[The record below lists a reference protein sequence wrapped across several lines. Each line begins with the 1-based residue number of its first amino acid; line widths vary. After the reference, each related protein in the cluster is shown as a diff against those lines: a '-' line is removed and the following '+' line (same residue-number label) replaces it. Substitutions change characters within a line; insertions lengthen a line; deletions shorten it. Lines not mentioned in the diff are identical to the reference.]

1 MASPWQ
7 HWCKNET
14 FPWIKRRL
22 CGFWTCRDQPGLSDA
37 NVEQSRFG
45 VRDVRRVRRWF
56 EDLSWRLAEAWRSL
70 YPYWDSEAL
79 FWTWTVTGFV
89 SQVSEALCEATF
101 GKTGDQTIFIF
112 IFMGEEVK
120 PLQHIDHISSCF
132 SCCDSILVWKIKISC
147 QRTFRARVFNS
158 GSNNFLLICRRQ
170 SANYV
175 CWIQNDSFHNP
186 FDALSGLHSP
196 HKRTRRLFIVC
207 LRPRQRRE
215 IIQVWISRTTF
226 ASCTFV

>member
-1 MASPWQ
+1 M
-7 HWCKNET
+7 
-14 FPWIKRRL
+14 
-22 CGFWTCRDQPGLSDA
+22 
-37 NVEQSRFG
+37 
-45 VRDVRRVRRWF
+45 RDVRRVRRLVWGSQL
-56 EDLSWRLAEAWRSL
+56 EVGRSL
-70 YPYWDSEAL
+70 ENFTPAGAL
-79 FWTWTVTGFV
+79 KLFSGPGPWLGLSHRSVRRSVRLPLEKLAIKPSSYLSLWGKRWSLCSTLIMHRNILENIFPPALAAVTG
-89 SQVSEALCEATF
+89 S
-101 GKTGDQTIFIF
+101 
-112 IFMGEEVK
+112 
-120 PLQHIDHISSCF
+120 
-132 SCCDSILVWKIKISC
+132 LVWKIKISC